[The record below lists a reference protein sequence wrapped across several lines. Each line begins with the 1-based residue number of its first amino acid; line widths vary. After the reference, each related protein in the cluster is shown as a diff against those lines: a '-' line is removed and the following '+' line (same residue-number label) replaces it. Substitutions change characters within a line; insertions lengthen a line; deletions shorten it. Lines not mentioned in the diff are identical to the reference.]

1 MRVGHLAKGEALDV
15 PMASPTRRSMP
26 SFRNLRDLRLA
37 TTCEMQSGLR
47 LLLLRKE
54 LMDLCAKG
62 CARLDR
68 LSEEVSEMLTAS
80 GERTRPRVQL
90 PASRRK
96 TLFGGT
102 PNTTRGDAYVPQT
115 YPKPWPLG
123 ALFGK

>member
-1 MRVGHLAKGEALDV
+1 
-15 PMASPTRRSMP
+15 MP